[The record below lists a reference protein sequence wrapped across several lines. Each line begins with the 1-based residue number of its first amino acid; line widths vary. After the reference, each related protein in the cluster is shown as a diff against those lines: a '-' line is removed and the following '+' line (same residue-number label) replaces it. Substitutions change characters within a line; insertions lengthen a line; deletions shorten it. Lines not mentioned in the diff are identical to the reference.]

1 MGSVISWCELNLV
14 SRDVDPEYHVK
25 VSDSLLRLRISCPL
39 RNEDGLVG
47 CWIDIRRGVWT

>member
-1 MGSVISWCELNLV
+1 MGSVISSCELNLV